1 MSMIQVMPSGPCPAK
16 IMIIG
21 EAPGQEEILKNMPF
35 MGAAGYELDK
45 MLSEA
50 GLSRSQCFLTNLVR
64 ERPPKGDIN
73 SFIAVKKKDITPNHV
88 AVRDKLVLPP
98 VKDGLELLKREIE
111 LCQPNV
117 IIAFGNAA
125 MWALTGKWG
134 IRSWRGSMLMCDLAL
149 NLSYQPKVIPLV
161 PPGMILKQWSER
173 PIFIHDLRRVKR
185 ESETNVQ
192 TPPDYDFIIQPNF
205 GQVSALLDK
214 LQREVARKPTELA
227 VDIETRAGHIDCIGF
242 AWSESEAL
250 CIPFM
255 TNLQKGGNQD
265 SNYWTE
271 AEEALIQF
279 KIYKLLTNPNC
290 LVIGQN
296 FSYDAQY
303 ILRHWHY
310 VPNLHQDTMISQHT
324 CFSNMQKSLGFIS
337 SMYCKNYVY
346 WKEEGKESNAKLDDK
361 QRWNYNCKDCVSTL
375 EVAHALRKVVD
386 SMNLAAVHDF
396 QQALFWPVLAT
407 MDKGLR
413 VDDARRGTY
422 AMMLFDE
429 IAKREQYFIDVL
441 GFPLNPK
448 STVQM
453 QQFFYED
460 LGMKKIF
467 DRKTMSV
474 TCNDEALRKFG
485 EREPLLLPLLNRIT
499 EHRSLS
505 VFLSTFVKAP
515 LDIDGR
521 MRCSFKITGT
531 ETYRFA
537 SSKNAFGTGANL
549 QNIPKGGEESS
560 GLELPNIRELYI
572 PDAGKTYFDID
583 LDSADLRIVCW
594 EANIPE
600 MKSMLATG
608 AKVYVEVAKEYYKDP
623 TITKH
628 HKMYGTFKSLCH
640 GTHYLG
646 TAKGLATRLGLSVH
660 EVDTIQKWYYGKFP
674 ELKIWQDKLK
684 DQVFKRRMVEN
695 VFGYR
700 CYFFDRI
707 EGTIFNQAV
716 AWIPQST
723 VACLINRGYM
733 NIYKNLPEVDILL
746 QVHDSLAGQFDTTKT
761 EWAMKRIQE
770 ECAVPLPFPGD
781 PLIIPVGIKASTV
794 SWGACG

>member
-1 MSMIQVMPSGPCPAK
+1 M
-16 IMIIG
+16 
-21 EAPGQEEILKNMPF
+21 
-35 MGAAGYELDK
+35 
-45 MLSEA
+45 
-50 GLSRSQCFLTNLVR
+50 
-64 ERPPKGDIN
+64 
-73 SFIAVKKKDITPNHV
+73 KKKEITPQHL

-98 VKDGLELLKREIE
+98 VKDGVELLKREIE

-117 IIAFGNAA
+117 IVAFGNAA
-125 MWALTGKWG
+125 LWALTGKWG
-134 IRSWRGSMLMCDLAL
+134 IRSWRGSVIACDLPL
-149 NLSYQPKVIPLV
+149 NLDYQPKVIPLV
-161 PPGMILKQWSER
+161 SPSMILKQWSER
-173 PIFIHDLRRVKR
+173 PIFIHDLQRVKK
-185 ESETNVQ
+185 ESVSRDV
-192 TPPDYDFIIQPNF
+192 TPLNYDFIIQPNF
-205 GQVSALLDK
+205 GQASATLAT
-214 LQREVARKPTELA
+214 LQRQVERGPMELS

-242 AWSESEAL
+242 AWSKTEAI
-250 CIPFM
+250 CIPLM
-255 TNLQKGGNQD
+255 VNLVKGKVTD
-265 SNYWTE
+265 SHYWTE
-271 AEEALIQF
+271 AEEALLLYR
-279 KIYKLLTNPNC
+279 IYRLLTHPNC
-290 LVIGQN
+290 RVIGQG
-296 FSYDAQY
+296 FWYDAQY
-303 ILRHWHY
+303 TLRHWHF
-310 VPNLHQDTMISQHT
+310 VPNLWQDTMISQHS
-324 CFSNMQKSLGFIS
+324 CFSTMKKSLDFLS
-337 SMYCKNYVY
+337 SMYCENHVF
-346 WKEEGKESNAKLDDK
+346 WKDENKEANEKLDDK
-361 QRWNYNCKDCVSTL
+361 LRWNYNCKDCVATF
-375 EVAHALRKVVD
+375 EVASVLRETVKKLKLE
-386 SMNLAAVHDF
+386 SVHEF
-396 QQALFWPVLAT
+396 QQSLFWPVLTT

-413 VDDARRGTY
+413 VAADKRGQY

-453 QQFFYED
+453 QTLFYED
-460 LGMKKIF
+460 FGMKKIF
-467 DRKTMSV
+467 SRKTGAVS
-474 TCNDEALRKFG
+474 CDDEALRKIA
-485 EREPLLLPLLNRIT
+485 EREPLLLPLIRRIT
-499 EHRSLS
+499 EYRSLS

-521 MRCSFKITGT
+521 MRCTFKITGT

-560 GLELPNIRELYI
+560 DLELPNIRELYI
-572 PDAGKTYFDID
+572 PDPGKTYFDID

-594 EANIPE
+594 EADIPE
-600 MKSMLATG
+600 MKAMLATG

-660 EVDTIQKWYYGKFP
+660 EVDKIQKWYYGKFP
-674 ELKIWQDKLK
+674 ELKTWQDNLK

-733 NIYKNLPEVDILL
+733 NIHNNLKEVDVLL
-746 QVHDSLAGQFDTTKT
+746 QVHDSLAGQFDTPKT
-761 EWAMKRIQE
+761 EWAVRRIQE

-781 PLIIPVGIKASTV
+781 PLIIPVGIKTSPV
-794 SWGACG
+794 SWGECG